1 MKKKL
6 NVLLAL
12 TDQLR
17 HTYKSMVSDYVK
29 FFSKSQ
35 GSFKGEK
42 KTYTPRDGVIDEPN
56 KRGTILIA
64 TTVKEK
70 LDYFI
75 DNSAKFV
82 DSLFSQEKTNA
93 SGNAVAELI
102 VNGET
107 WGEYT
112 SLELLRL
119 KSLLESKD
127 LGTLSDMIMNVP
139 VRSDSEIWEK
149 TTSDNYTDRDVFETE
164 LFKGVTKTTIKT
176 PYVLE
181 DPNIKADK
189 IPANYQPAV
198 VTKDE
203 IMELGDYTKQSY
215 SGEWSHRERAS
226 AMKRRSDLLVS
237 ITEALKVANEC
248 EIIESELNSK
258 RIFEYLFYN
267 K

>member
-1 MKKKL
+1 MKKL

-17 HTYKSMVSDYVK
+17 HVYKNMVNDYVK

-42 KTYTPRDGVIDEPN
+42 KTYTAKDGVIDEPN
-56 KRGTILIA
+56 KRGTVLVA

-75 DNSAKFV
+75 ENSSKFV
-82 DSLFSQEKTNA
+82 DALFSQEKTNSSGEA
-93 SGNAVAELI
+93 SAEL
-102 VNGET
+102 VVDGKS
-107 WGEYT
+107 WGIFT

-127 LGTLSDMIMNVP
+127 LGVLSEMILNIP
-139 VRSDSEIWEK
+139 VRSDSEIWNK
-149 TTSDNYTDRDVFETE
+149 SKNDDYTGREIHETE
-164 LFKGVTKTTIKT
+164 LFQGIAKTTIKT
-176 PYVLE
+176 PFVLK
-181 DPNIKADK
+181 DPNIKGDN
-189 IPANYQPAV
+189 IPAGYQPSV

-203 IMELGDYTKQSY
+203 IMELGDYTKQSF
-215 SGEWSHRERAS
+215 SGEWSHRERALVL
-226 AMKRRSDLLVS
+226 KRKTDLLCS
-237 ITEALKVANEC
+237 ITEALKIANEC
-248 EIIESELNSK
+248 VVVESGLNSK
-258 RIFEYLFYN
+258 RIFGYLFYN